1 MSCLLRVKSCLPECV
16 SATTAAPQI
25 ADDLLQRASRQPWAK
40 SRLSRCKKETFA
52 PRRQYGGIASILGV
66 SSFPYN
72 PDRDRLS
79 VAQLKATKMR
89 RR

>member
-1 MSCLLRVKSCLPECV
+1 MSRMSVACV
-16 SATTAAPQI
+16 AGGCCTPVTGPV
-25 ADDLLQRASRQPWAK
+25 LGLTGWRRPWAK